1 MTWFVNEPI
10 HHFVGYVV
18 TLALC
23 LVRGGL
29 FGVQCTK
36 SFLQYTGSHRT
47 ILVDEVGDGEGNV
60 SLGVVQMHLMMK
72 EVRRRKKGELEG
84 RKDEEGRRKK
94 EGGRRK
100 AVKG

>member
-1 MTWFVNEPI
+1 M
-10 HHFVGYVV
+10 
-18 TLALC
+18 
-23 LVRGGL
+23 
-29 FGVQCTK
+29 
-36 SFLQYTGSHRT
+36 
-47 ILVDEVGDGEGNV
+47 DEVGDREGNV

-100 AVKG
+100 EEGGKQ